1 MFFLFQIHIGY
12 RHSDRNTNLQG
23 PSKLACRAL
32 VMKQYKTALNHLLQI
47 PEVKK
52 ELVSCI
58 KTTIKHEMTNLCVNK
73 NSVLRSANIERFNWK
88 TAHRELVTSCPT
100 VVDLLM
106 TVAGKSVKNVPRI
119 VSSLGVLLFTRNKQ
133 LNTFQ
138 VINSV
143 LMFRG
148 HVRTKVS
155 LNKIQTIWPLIT
167 VYKRYM
173 K

>member
-1 MFFLFQIHIGY
+1 MW
-12 RHSDRNTNLQG
+12 
-23 PSKLACRAL
+23 
-32 VMKQYKTALNHLLQI
+32 QYKTAINQLLQI
-47 PEVKK
+47 PEVTK

-73 NSVLRSANIERFNWK
+73 NSVLRSANIERFNWD

-106 TVAGKSVKNVPRI
+106 TVEGKSVKNVQRI
-119 VSSLGVLLFTRNKQ
+119 VSSLGVLLFTRNQQ

-138 VINSV
+138 AMNSV

-148 HVRTKVS
+148 HVKTKVS
-155 LNKIQTIWPLIT
+155 LNKIQTIWPLTT